1 MKVAVSLSILIL
13 LGSCATRRKNMTTV
27 NHQSDSVVTTHT
39 IHEAQITDST
49 QSEQLVIIDSVT
61 TAAGV
66 KVYGVKLRQRTRQV
80 THETETSCKDSV
92 AIVSET
98 GGREDVEEHPM
109 GTGSTMPNG
118 LIIICLLLLAGA
130 VYHKFISPLF

>member
-1 MKVAVSLSILIL
+1 MKVAVFLSILIL

-27 NHQSDSVVTTHT
+27 THQSDSVVATHI
-39 IHEAQITDST
+39 IHEAQITDTT

-61 TAAGV
+61 TADGV

-98 GGREDVEEHPM
+98 DGREAVEEHHM
-109 GTGSTMPNG
+109 GADSTTPNG
-118 LIIICLLLLAGA
+118 LIIICLILLAG
-130 VYHKFISPLF
+130 VLYHKFISPLF